1 MRCLSLTKTVMCSAL
16 RKFSVPN
23 SALHTRTRTSVG
35 TTGTSKFRSDVLEM
49 LNQMHFYSHHILDYP
64 LLNFSLLFVCVCVC
78 VYVCVCNF
86 CSEEG
91 KSSPLVDGW
100 KWSSACQQGIVD
112 ICKGQQAYKP
122 HHSLSLLILSPFF
135 SFSAL
140 SFSFL
145 LSKLSFPG
153 GFEIKFRFLGHNLK
167 LCKFCTI

>member
-1 MRCLSLTKTVMCSAL
+1 MCSAL

-23 SALHTRTRTSVG
+23 SALHTRTRTSVS
-35 TTGTSKFRSDVLEM
+35 TTGTSKFRSDVLET

-78 VYVCVCNF
+78 VCMCVCNF

-100 KWSSACQQGIVD
+100 KWSSACQQGIID
-112 ICKGQQAYKP
+112 ICKGQRAYKP

-135 SFSAL
+135 FLSLPYRFL
-140 SFSFL
+140 SFCL
-145 LSKLSFPG
+145 NCLSQVVLR
-153 GFEIKFRFLGHNLK
+153 IKFRFLGHNLK
-167 LCKFCTI
+167 QCKFCTI